1 MLTYKNNLAQV
12 SLYDGG
18 GGPSPVTPPSYSFQG
33 GNLVGGSQVTIP
45 SVSPT
50 GSNFVGPNT
59 LSYAANVVQVGAAA
73 GGGSYGGVTDEGV
86 VIGNPNV
93 NNSTFGNS
101 YGANITPVSAP
112 APQKVDLSYNANTEA
127 NTPATETTSTPTPA
141 TPAPEASP
149 PSNTTAGGDATANAP
164 TDSYLEYLQGVPDEL
179 KDIYTDAIAGID
191 AQNKQLVDEINGIRN
206 DAIAAAGTQKESD
219 YAAAETIKNNAYTYA
234 DQALMA
240 ALGFNQEQY
249 DRLLASI
256 NAAKESGM
264 QYAEETKQILLSLSE
279 ETKAAVY
286 AAAEAA
292 RVREYEQADIARQ
305 RGIVDASSAYEQNKS
320 TYGANAEALASM
332 GLTGGGYSDYLNAQA
347 YAAQRGEVQ
356 AVNADAEAAKRAARY
371 AEDEK
376 KLEADATYAENVA
389 NAESKY
395 ADTVYAINTTYN
407 ENLTKANQ
415 DKAAADYAAN
425 SANRDAKYEADQ
437 TYAGNIYAADS
448 SYNASVAD
456 ANKEADERIADA
468 NYNAASERNEAEIS
482 YKTGL
487 AENEKDIAV
496 YQQKKADEAEAEA
509 KAEKA
514 YADEMFGVLLGGAN
528 TGEYNADQLASLA
541 DTYGLSPEQKQAL
554 IDSAAAYEQK
564 KEEAKATD
572 SSVNYKDVVA
582 NSQYD
587 PSYYTQEDYDDMA
600 KNDVLTA
607 DDAAKAKAEQNRN
620 VYNGVVDMLNS
631 GNVDNIAGAFAD
643 ADALYRDGNID
654 KATYD
659 EITALL
665 NNSSQGVT
673 YQYKSGKLTASQYVE
688 KMRSIGAAS
697 SNTVSGGWFIEG
709 LGTGRENDDVDIT
722 LGSTSRN
729 KDTEF
734 DLLCGAT
741 VTDSAT
747 INALNKLAT
756 GSASK
761 TPSID
766 GEGSGWFFGVG
777 ADTSIS
783 SDDKPGKIVCYNGNL
798 YLYGKKNGWVKLKSD
813 NDQGTI
819 DKAVAAFLE
828 SAPSSKIKGKTA
840 VTYPSDSEIAQKAD
854 SGTLTYEDVAKYNP
868 GIRTKTEFARGNNS
882 DKQKYGTYQAYLKAM
897 YEKYA
902 K

>member
-1 MLTYKNNLAQV
+1 MLTYKNNLNQV
-12 SLYDGG
+12 SLYEGG
-18 GGPSPVTPPSYSFQG
+18 GSPQPVTLPSYSFQG
-33 GNLVGGSQVTIP
+33 GSLVGGTNITAP
-45 SVSPT
+45 LTSPT
-50 GSNFVGPNT
+50 ANLVTPNP
-59 LSYAANVVQVGAAA
+59 LSYAANVMPVGAAA
-73 GGGSYGGVTDEGV
+73 GGGNAGSVTDEGV
-86 VIGNPNV
+86 VVGNPNV
-93 NNSTFGNS
+93 NNTTFNNNGVGAASPVNLS
-101 YGANITPVSAP
+101 YSANAGGAP
-112 APQKVDLSYNANTEA
+112 A
-127 NTPATETTSTPTPA
+127 A
-141 TPAPEASP
+141 TPMSAAGNADPPAAETPPPEASGNSGVP
-149 PSNTTAGGDATANAP
+149 ADTT
-164 TDSYLEYLQGVPDEL
+164 TDSYLEYLQGVPDDL

-191 AQNKQLVDEINGIRN
+191 AQNKALVDEINGIRN
-206 DAIAAAGTQKESD
+206 DAIAAAGTQKETD
-219 YAAAETIKNNAYTYA
+219 YAAAETIKNNSYTYA
-234 DQALMA
+234 DQALMD
-240 ALGFNQEQY
+240 ALGFNQQQY
-249 DRLLASI
+249 DALLASI

-279 ETKAAVY
+279 ETKNAVY

-305 RGIVDASSAYEQNKS
+305 RGIVDASTAYEQNKA

-356 AVNADAEAAKRAARY
+356 AANSDAEAAKRAARY

-376 KLEADATYAENVA
+376 KLAADATYAENVA

-395 ADTVYAINTTYN
+395 ADTVFAVNTTYN
-407 ENLTKANQ
+407 ENLAKANQ
-415 DKAAADYAAN
+415 DKAAADYEAN
-425 SANRDAKYEADQ
+425 SANAAAKHDADQ

-448 SYNASVAD
+448 AYNASVAD
-456 ANKEADERIADA
+456 ANKEADENIANA
-468 NYNAASERNEAEIS
+468 NFNAASDRNAAEIS
-482 YKTGL
+482 YKEGL
-487 AENEKDIAV
+487 AQNEKDIAE

-514 YADEMFGVLLGGAN
+514 YADEMFGILLGGAN

-541 DTYGLSPEQKQAL
+541 DTYGLSADQKQAL

-572 SSVNYKDVVA
+572 SSVNYKDVIA

-697 SNTVSGGWFIEG
+697 SNTVTGGWFIQG

-722 LGSTSRN
+722 IGSTSRN

-741 VTDSAT
+741 VTDTAT

-798 YLYGKKNGWVKLKSD
+798 YLYGKKNGWVQLKSD

-819 DKAVAAFLE
+819 DKAIAAFLE
-828 SAPSSKIKGKTA
+828 SSSRSNIPGKT
-840 VTYPSDSEIAQKAD
+840 K
-854 SGTLTYEDVAKYNP
+854 
-868 GIRTKTEFARGNNS
+868 
-882 DKQKYGTYQAYLKAM
+882 
-897 YEKYA
+897 
-902 K
+902 

>member
-1 MLTYKNNLAQV
+1 MLTYKNNLTQT
-12 SLYDGG
+12 SLYGG
-18 GGPSPVTPPSYSFQG
+18 GGSPQPVVTPLTSPT
-33 GNLVGGSQVTIP
+33 GNLVTTNP
-45 SVSPT
+45 
-50 GSNFVGPNT
+50 

-73 GGGSYGGVTDEGV
+73 GSGGSSGGVTDEGV

-93 NNSTFGNS
+93 NNTTFNSNATGTASPINLTYTANAGNS
-101 YGANITPVSAP
+101 PVATPMSADAGGTPSASNDANGT
-112 APQKVDLSYNANTEA
+112 
-127 NTPATETTSTPTPA
+127 
-141 TPAPEASP
+141 TPAPDTSANSG
-149 PSNTTAGGDATANAP
+149 AATDTP
-164 TDSYLEYLQGVPDEL
+164 TDSYLEYLQSVPDEL

-191 AQNKQLVDEINGIRN
+191 AQNKQLVAEINGIRN

-249 DRLLASI
+249 DQLLASI

-425 SANRDAKYEADQ
+425 SANRDAKHEADQ
-437 TYAGNIYAADS
+437 TYAGNIHAADS

-456 ANKEADERIADA
+456 ANKEANERIADA

-487 AENEKDIAV
+487 AENEKDIAE
-496 YQQKKADEAEAEA
+496 YQQKEADEAEAAA

-688 KMRSIGAAS
+688 KMKSIGAAS
-697 SNTVSGGWFIEG
+697 SNTVSGGWFIQG
-709 LGTGRENDDVDIT
+709 LGEGRENDDVDIT
-722 LGSTSRN
+722 IGSTSRN

-741 VTDSAT
+741 VKDSAT

-761 TPSID
+761 SPLID
-766 GEGSGWFFGVG
+766 GEGKGWFFGVG
-777 ADTSIS
+777 ADPSIS
-783 SDDKPGKIVCYNGNL
+783 SDDKPGKIVCYNGKL
-798 YLYGKKNGWVKLKSD
+798 YLYGKKNGWVELKSD

-819 DKAVAAFLE
+819 DKAIAAFLE
-828 SAPSSKIKGKTA
+828 SAPSSKIKGKTT
-840 VTYPSDSEIAQKAD
+840 VTYPSDSEIAQ
-854 SGTLTYEDVAKYNP
+854 YNP
-868 GIRTKTEFARGNNS
+868 GVRTKTEFARGNNS
-882 DKQKYGTYQAYLKAM
+882 NKQKYGIYQAYLKAM

>member
-18 GGPSPVTPPSYSFQG
+18 GGPSPVTLPSYSFQG

-50 GSNFVGPNT
+50 GSNFVGPNP

-73 GGGSYGGVTDEGV
+73 GGGSYGGATDEGAV
-86 VIGNPNV
+86 TGNPNV
-93 NNSTFGNS
+93 NNTTFNNNGTGGGSSVNLSYSANAGN
-101 YGANITPVSAP
+101 TPVATPMSADAGGTP
-112 APQKVDLSYNANTEA
+112 SASNDANGT
-127 NTPATETTSTPTPA
+127 
-141 TPAPEASP
+141 TPAPDTSA
-149 PSNTTAGGDATANAP
+149 NGGAAADAP

-249 DRLLASI
+249 DQLLASI

-305 RGIVDASSAYEQNKS
+305 RGIVDASTAYEQNKA

-332 GLTGGGYSDYLNAQA
+332 GLSGGGYSDYLNAQA

-407 ENLTKANQ
+407 ENLAKANQ

-487 AENEKDIAV
+487 AENEKDIAE

-509 KAEKA
+509 KTEKA
-514 YADEMFGVLLGGAN
+514 YADEMFGILLGGAN

-541 DTYGLSPEQKQAL
+541 DTYGLSADQKQAL

-564 KEEAKATD
+564 KAEEKTTD

-607 DDAAKAKAEQNRN
+607 EDAAKAKAEQNRN

-643 ADALYRDGNID
+643 AEALYRDGNID
-654 KATYD
+654 QATYN
-659 EITALL
+659 EISSLL
-665 NNSSQGVT
+665 NGTSQGVT
-673 YQYKSGKLTASQYVE
+673 YQYKAGKITASQYVE
-688 KMRSIGAAS
+688 KMKAIGAAT
-697 SNTVSGGWFIEG
+697 SNSVSGGWFIEG

-722 LGSTSRN
+722 IGSTSRN

-798 YLYGKKNGWVKLKSD
+798 YLYGKKNGWVQLKSD

-828 SAPSSKIKGKTA
+828 STQATNIKGKTTSSSSGGG
-840 VTYPSDSEIAQKAD
+840 VIATTPRQ
-854 SGTLTYEDVAKYNP
+854 
-868 GIRTKTEFARGNNS
+868 I
-882 DKQKYGTYQAYLKAM
+882 QQALLK
-897 YEKYA
+897 
-902 K
+902 